1 MQGFKKTSSKIWEF
15 KHEKFQKGYRDMLA
29 EIRRKKCEPSVF
41 PTYLKAS
48 EEISVSTTGMEDNSH
63 PITIGVVNVGLL

>member
-1 MQGFKKTSSKIWEF
+1 
-15 KHEKFQKGYRDMLA
+15 MLG
-29 EIRRKKCEPSVF
+29 EMRRKKCEPSVF